1 MVLRVALI
9 VQFIFKDAMTCVGL
23 GWIHPFERL
32 TFESSCISRIQP
44 NALSNWCATHD
55 SGSRILLLTL
65 IFERLFGWGVYK
77 RRMPVWVGLRSV
89 WSHTRCITRAPFQR
103 GGIASVFL
111 MIHAWKYM
119 CMSVEYIPSAKGH
132 MWVYFQWPCHTQ
144 ITVCDARPIFI
155 GHLTLS
161 WGRTVYPPLE
171 ESNGEL
177 FISLKRKWFRRV
189 DRNVKH
195 ES

>member
-77 RRMPVWVGLRSV
+77 RRMPVWVGLRNV
-89 WSHTRCITRAPFQR
+89 WSHTVYYQGSFSKGWNSKCFPYDSCLEIHVYVCWIYSLSQGTHVGVFPVTVSYPDHSLRCAPYIYR
-103 GGIASVFL
+103 TPHTILGTHSLSSLGGIKWRA
-111 MIHAWKYM
+111 I
-119 CMSVEYIPSAKGH
+119 YIPQEEVISAC
-132 MWVYFQWPCHTQ
+132 WPQC
-144 ITVCDARPIFI
+144 
-155 GHLTLS
+155 
-161 WGRTVYPPLE
+161 
-171 ESNGEL
+171 
-177 FISLKRKWFRRV
+177 
-189 DRNVKH
+189 
-195 ES
+195 